1 MDLIN
6 KVRLRLGDHGFY
18 FMDLLIDNL
27 VDVFHVV
34 EHLVGLLVEL
44 VELRLVVF
52 ELDLPTVHLL
62 S

>member
-6 KVRLRLGDHGFY
+6 EVRLRLGDHGFY